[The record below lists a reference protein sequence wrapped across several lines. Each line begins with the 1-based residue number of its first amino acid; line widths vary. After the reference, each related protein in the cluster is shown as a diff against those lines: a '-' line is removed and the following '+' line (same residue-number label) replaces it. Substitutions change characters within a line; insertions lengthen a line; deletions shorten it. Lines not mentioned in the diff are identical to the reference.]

1 MAFLLETPPADRHSK
16 FEDLQGLV
24 VGTLLMAL
32 SVQFLQAG
40 DLITGQVAGLSLL
53 VSYWGDW
60 SFGAVFFVINLPF
73 YAVAIYRMGW
83 LFTLKTFAA
92 VAILIGWTFLLP
104 QVLGFSFLHPLA
116 GAILGGVT
124 SGSGLLILFRHGA
137 TLGGVGIVAVWL
149 QDAHGIKAG
158 KVQLGFDIC
167 VFALAILLFPP
178 MTVFYSFIGA
188 AVTNYVI
195 LTNHRRDRYIAR

>member
-40 DLITGQVAGLSLL
+40 ELITGQVAGLSLL
-53 VSYWGDW
+53 VSYWGGW

-73 YAVAIYRMGW
+73 YAVAIYRMG
-83 LFTLKTFAA
+83 LIFTLKTFAA
-92 VAILIGWTFLLP
+92 VAILTGWTFLLP

-124 SGSGLLILFRHGA
+124 AGAGLLILFRHGA

-149 QDAHGIKAG
+149 QDTKGIKAG
-158 KVQLGFDIC
+158 KIQLGFDVI
-167 VFALAILLFPP
+167 VFALAILLFAP
-178 MTVFYSFIGA
+178 MTVLYSLIGA
-188 AVTNYVI
+188 AVTNFVI